1 MTRLTVHPRNITV
14 KIGDSAYLNCSAE
27 PSAIH
32 WKQGDKF
39 VYTGELVD
47 TYSARFRIEI
57 DSKGA
62 RNLVITSVES
72 GDAGKY
78 ICEEVGVGPELQK
91 SEAELIVIGL

>member
-1 MTRLTVHPRNITV
+1 MTRLKVRPGNITA

-27 PSAIH
+27 SSTIH
-32 WKQGDKF
+32 WKHGDKY

-47 TYSARFRIEI
+47 TYSARFKIEI
-57 DSKGA
+57 DFKGA

-78 ICEEVGVGPELQK
+78 ICEEVGVHAEAER
-91 SEAELIVIGL
+91 SSAELIVIGL